1 MITIEKVVGELS
13 KKETMKVS
21 ENIGVSIKALI
32 EAEGVCMVLDP
43 KYVVLAHVKGEGEN
57 AKKFD
62 CYVFCDCDGKLYS
75 CGKINAAETAVAYM
89 RELADAGEEYALQF
103 SFQTSRKT
111 GNRFIKCELI

>member
-21 ENIGVSIKALI
+21 ENIGASIKALI
-32 EAEGVCMVLDP
+32 EAEGVCVILAP
-43 KYVVLAHVKGEGEN
+43 KYVVLAHVEGGN
-57 AKKFD
+57 GKKFD
-62 CYVFCDCDGKLYS
+62 AYVFCDVDGKLYS

-103 SFQTSRKT
+103 RFETSRKT

>member
-13 KKETMKVS
+13 KKESIKVS
-21 ENIGVSIKALI
+21 ENIGTSIKSII
-32 EAEGVCMVLDP
+32 EAEGVCVVLAP
-43 KYVVLAHVKGEGEN
+43 KYVALAHVKGEGEN

-89 RELADAGEEYALQF
+89 RELADDGEEYALQF
-103 SFQTSRKT
+103 RFETSKKT

>member
-1 MITIEKVVGELS
+1 MINVEKVVGELS

-21 ENIGVSIKALI
+21 ENIGTSIKSVI
-32 EAEGVCMVLDP
+32 EAEGVCVILAP
-43 KYVVLAHVKGEGEN
+43 KYVVLAHVEGGN
-57 AKKFD
+57 GKKFD
-62 CYVFCDCDGKLYS
+62 AYVFCDVDGKLYS

-103 SFQTSRKT
+103 RFETSRKT